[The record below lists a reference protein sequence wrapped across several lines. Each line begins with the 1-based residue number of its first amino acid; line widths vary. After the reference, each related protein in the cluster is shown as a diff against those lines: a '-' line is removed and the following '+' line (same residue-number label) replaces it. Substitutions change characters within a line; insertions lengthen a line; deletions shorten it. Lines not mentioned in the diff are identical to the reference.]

1 MVEGSFRG
9 AEAHNLAYVE
19 ISADQNVTESFCVSD
34 SSDAIRRISE
44 LGIQCGYQRR
54 NKEILSWARKKR
66 RHIRREDLL
75 AYLAGKSPPPR
86 PHHHR

>member
-1 MVEGSFRG
+1 MLEPNSG
-9 AEAHNLAYVE
+9 
-19 ISADQNVTESFCVSD
+19 QNITLLSYVSD
-34 SSDAIRRISE
+34 SSDAIRRTSE

-86 PHHHR
+86 PQHHR